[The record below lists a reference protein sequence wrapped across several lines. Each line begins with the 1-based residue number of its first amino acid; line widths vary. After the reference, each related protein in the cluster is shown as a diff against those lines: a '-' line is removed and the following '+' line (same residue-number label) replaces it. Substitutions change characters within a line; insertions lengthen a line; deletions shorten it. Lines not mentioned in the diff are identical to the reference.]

1 MTQQLS
7 VQKVPQHPMD
17 TLWWKPIFSL
27 QREMNRTMRQTFAN
41 FMQPSFMPA
50 CLWDAEDDLFCA
62 FQRNTHRMFSEF
74 FNNRQMSTPWL
85 IGTMTEPYIDIIE
98 NGNKFKIKADV
109 PGMRAKDLE
118 VSIADS
124 AVTIRGERVDEQN
137 EDGDTYIRRECHCG
151 AFSRTIALPEEA
163 DVDKASVSFEQNVL
177 TVEVPKGAAK
187 SPELKIHKTEA
198 VKTSQSTASNEVA
211 SDKKIKTAQ

>member
-1 MTQQLS
+1 
-7 VQKVPQHPMD
+7 MD

-41 FMQPSFMPA
+41 FMQPSFMPT
-50 CLWDAEDDLFCA
+50 CLWDAEEDLFCA

-85 IGTMTEPYIDIIE
+85 IGMMTEPYIDIIE

-124 AVTIRGERVDEQN
+124 AVTIRGERIDEQN
-137 EDGDTYIRRECHCG
+137 EDGDTYIRRECRCG

-177 TVEVPKGAAK
+177 TVEMPKGTVK
-187 SPELKIHKTEA
+187 SPELKIYKTEA
-198 VKTSQSTASNEVA
+198 AKVSQSTASNDVA

>member
-124 AVTIRGERVDEQN
+124 AVTSRGEGVDEQN
-137 EDGDTYIRRECHCG
+137 EDGDTYIRRE
-151 AFSRTIALPEEA
+151 
-163 DVDKASVSFEQNVL
+163 
-177 TVEVPKGAAK
+177 
-187 SPELKIHKTEA
+187 
-198 VKTSQSTASNEVA
+198 
-211 SDKKIKTAQ
+211 